1 MCNSDGTSKVVAPAI
16 LGASLTM
23 VAILIGV
30 AGILVGVIKQAGN
43 LTELVRLERILL
55 WGVVVLIGLNAWCVS
70 WSVRAV
76 TKNDVCHAL
85 FVAPMWIQTWVIFV
99 GLLIWAGFV

>member
-1 MCNSDGTSKVVAPAI
+1 MSNSDGTSKVVAPAT

-43 LTELVRLERILL
+43 LTELVTLERFLL
-55 WGVVVLIGLNAWCVS
+55 WGVVALVGLNAWCAS
-70 WSVRAV
+70 WSVRAM
-76 TKNDVCHAL
+76 TKNDVSHAL
-85 FVAPMWIQTWVIFV
+85 FVAPMWIQTWVIFL
-99 GLLIWAGFV
+99 GLLIWVGFV